1 MTDELDPRLRVFLD
15 SDPDIPR
22 DSLAIDQD
30 REEGY
35 FLLEHPDFKIDVFL
49 DRFGRPIR
57 RRDRGFVQSILRPPH
72 RGVFLTSYNNDLV
85 VQLRCI
91 DNYGV
96 EEVPALDYVIENQVG
111 GFERYERNRA
121 AKHLPLD
128 YFGISLGYS
137 PASIEKPSNQL
148 VWNGIESYIG
158 GVTTL
163 WIYESLF
170 LLTDRS
176 GLQYA
181 YDNDRRKR
189 ELSEWGSLR
198 FGQAV
203 KFRDGS
209 TIQMDTEGESSS
221 RHYVVTANI
230 PARDINFRIEF
241 PYMVDFLQIRQDVDQ
256 EEREWKD
263 YLDSAPF
270 RFRLT
275 NSI

>member
-1 MTDELDPRLRVFLD
+1 MGELDPRLKAFLD
-15 SDPDIPR
+15 SQENLPGGIEVSLQER
-22 DSLAIDQD
+22 D
-30 REEGY
+30 EGY
-35 FLLEHPDFKIDVFL
+35 FLLSHPNFTIDLFL
-49 DRFGRPIR
+49 NRFGNPVK

-72 RGVFLTSYNNDLV
+72 TGVFLTSYENDLV

-91 DNYGV
+91 DNYGA
-96 EEVPALDYVIENQVG
+96 EEVPALDYVIENQAG
-111 GFERYERNRA
+111 GFEQYERNRA
-121 AKHLPLD
+121 AKHPPLD
-128 YFGISLGYS
+128 YFGISLGYT
-137 PASIEKPSNQL
+137 PASTENPSNQL
-148 VWNGIESYIG
+148 VWNGIDCYIG

-163 WIYESLF
+163 WIYENSF

-176 GLQYA
+176 GIEYE
-181 YDNDRRKR
+181 YDNDCRKR
-189 ELSEWGSLR
+189 GLPERGSVR

-203 KFRDGS
+203 KFRGGS

-241 PYMVDFLQIRQDVDQ
+241 PDMVDFLQIRQAVNQ
-256 EEREWKD
+256 EGREWKD

-275 NSI
+275 SST